1 MIKQVWHT
9 ANIPDILYFVAHP
22 IFLVAGLIILL
33 RRRARW
39 TLRLGL
45 FLLVAVGAGVTW
57 VYHSN
62 PPEILEPILFFFI
75 VPLSGIFLA
84 SQISIVQ
91 RHPWSLLLVGPLFYI
106 AGVFLAV
113 NVWIRILVRPV

>member
-1 MIKQVWHT
+1 MWQS
-9 ANIPDILYFVAHP
+9 AQIPDILYFVACP

-33 RRRARW
+33 RRRAHW
-39 TLRLGL
+39 TLGLGL
-45 FLLVAVGAGVTW
+45 SLLVAVGVGVAW
-57 VYHSN
+57 VQHFD
-62 PPEILEPILFFFI
+62 PPKIVEPILFFFI

-84 SQISIVQ
+84 SQIGIVQ

-106 AGVFLAV
+106 ASVFLAV